1 MKVLF
6 VTQWYPNQSQK
17 FFGIFV
23 REHARAVVLAG
34 HDVQVLSL
42 SLHYSQSLFKRRIYQ
57 HTDENGINLTQCELH
72 SRFKD
77 LFYHLP
83 MLQYFLLQ
91 KLLKHSLSI
100 SGKPDLVH
108 SHVIYPAGIW
118 GDKIARKF
126 NIPHV
131 ITEHWSRLD
140 DFSRSMYFT
149 KGKNAYN
156 AAKAIMPVSL
166 FLKNKIQTHI
176 SSLPDKQFQVIGNV
190 VDTNIFNY
198 TEEKVDEET
207 LTFCAVATW
216 MHKKKPDKMPELFID
231 ALAALQ
237 NKVDK
242 KINLIMIG
250 GGDKVPDLRKLCAQ
264 KGLNTQFTGFLPKEK
279 IATIL
284 RKSKF
289 FVHASHVET
298 FSIVVAEALACGLPV
313 ICSNTG
319 ALPELIDTDNGI
331 LCENTSEAW
340 ETAIS
345 NAVNMQFDRRLI
357 ARKISDR
364 FSLEAISKRI
374 SSVYAQTIES

>member
-23 REHARAVVLAG
+23 REHARAAALAG
-34 HDVQVLSL
+34 NDVQVLSL
-42 SLHYSQSLFKRRIYQ
+42 SLHDSQSLFKRRIYQ

-91 KLLKHSLSI
+91 KLLKSSLSI
-100 SGKPDLVH
+100 FGKPDLVH

-118 GDKIARKF
+118 GEKIAKKLQ
-126 NIPHV
+126 IPHV

-140 DFSRSMYFT
+140 DFSESIYFP
-149 KGKNAYN
+149 KGKSAYN
-156 AAKAIMPVSL
+156 GAKAIMPVSL
-166 FLKNKIQTHI
+166 FLKNKIQSYVST
-176 SSLPDKQFQVIGNV
+176 LPDERFKIIGNV
-190 VDTNIFNY
+190 VDTNLFNY
-198 TEEKVDEET
+198 TEEKTDEET

-231 ALAALQ
+231 ALVSLQ
-237 NKVDK
+237 NNVDK

-264 KGLNTQFTGFLPKEK
+264 KGLNTQFTGFLPKEE

-284 RKSKF
+284 RKSSF
-289 FVHASHVET
+289 FVHASLVET

-319 ALPELIDTDNGI
+319 ALPELIDADNGI
-331 LCENTSEAW
+331 LCENTPEAW
-340 ETAIS
+340 DTAIS
-345 NAVNMQFDRRLI
+345 NTVSQSFDRQLI
-357 ARKISDR
+357 AKKISDR
-364 FSLEAISKRI
+364 FSLEAISQRI
-374 SSVYAQTIES
+374 SSVYAQSIES

>member
-34 HDVQVLSL
+34 HNVQVLSL

-198 TEEKVDEET
+198 TEEKTDEET

-231 ALAALQ
+231 ALAVLQ

-250 GGDKVPDLRKLCAQ
+250 GGNKVPDLRKLCAQ

-279 IATIL
+279 IVTIL

-340 ETAIS
+340 EAAIS

-364 FSLEAISKRI
+364 FSLEAISKRV

>member
-34 HDVQVLSL
+34 HNVQVLSL

-156 AAKAIMPVSL
+156 VAKAIMPVSL

-198 TEEKVDEET
+198 TEEKTDEET

-231 ALAALQ
+231 ALAVLQ

-279 IATIL
+279 IVTIL

-340 ETAIS
+340 EAAIS

-364 FSLEAISKRI
+364 FSLEAISKRV

>member
-156 AAKAIMPVSL
+156 VAKAIMPVSL

-198 TEEKVDEET
+198 TEEKTDEET

-231 ALAALQ
+231 ALAVLQ

-250 GGDKVPDLRKLCAQ
+250 GGNKVPDLRKLCAQ

-279 IATIL
+279 IVTIL

-340 ETAIS
+340 EAAIS

-364 FSLEAISKRI
+364 FSLEAISKRV

>member
-198 TEEKVDEET
+198 TEEKTDEET

-231 ALAALQ
+231 ALAVLQ

-250 GGDKVPDLRKLCAQ
+250 GGNKVPDLRKLCAQ

-279 IATIL
+279 IVTIL

-340 ETAIS
+340 EAAIS

-364 FSLEAISKRI
+364 FSLEAISKRV